1 MSGAFF
7 FIGLLGALALGGL
20 FIWGLRGARSRPK
33 GCDGLG
39 VLESAPLHLCN
50 MAQIRQSLDAGDL
63 AYARENGGRALAGRL
78 RRERRRV
85 TLLYLS
91 AIRRD
96 FDQLLRIARVV
107 ALLSPEVSGA
117 HEYERL
123 RLSVFFRLRFQFVR
137 ARLWMGNP
145 SMPDVSTLGEM
156 VSSLAVQME
165 KAMAELGE
173 RAALAAELALQ
184 SDQ

>member
-1 MSGAFF
+1 MSGTFF
-7 FIGLLGALALGGL
+7 FIALAGALVLGGL
-20 FIWGLRGARSRPK
+20 LFWALRGARSGPR
-33 GCDGLG
+33 GRDGLE
-39 VLESAPLHLCN
+39 VLESAPLHLYN

-63 AYARENGGRALAGRL
+63 AYAREKGGPSLAGRL
-78 RRERRRV
+78 RKERRRV
-85 TLLYLS
+85 NLLYLS

-107 ALLSPEVSGA
+107 ALLSPEVSGT

-123 RLSVFFRLRFQFVR
+123 RLSALFRVRFQFVR
-137 ARLWMGNP
+137 VRLWMGNP
-145 SMPDVSTLGEM
+145 AMPEVSTLGEM

-165 KAMAELGE
+165 KAMAQLGE

-184 SDQ
+184 SDR

>member
-1 MSGAFF
+1 MSGVFF
-7 FIGLLGALALGGL
+7 LFAALGALGL
-20 FIWGLRGARSRPK
+20 TGLLIWALRGARRRPR
-33 GCDGLG
+33 GRDGLE
-39 VLESAPLHLCN
+39 VLESAPLHLHN
-50 MAQIRQSLDAGDL
+50 MAQIRQSLDAADL
-63 AYARENGGRALAGRL
+63 VYAREKGGRALAGRL

-85 TLLYLS
+85 SLLYLS

-123 RLSVFFRLRFQFVR
+123 RLSLLFRARFQLVR
-137 ARLWMGNP
+137 IRLWAGNP
-145 SMPDVSTLGEM
+145 AMPEVGALGEM
-156 VSSLAVQME
+156 VGSLAVQME
-165 KAMAELGE
+165 KAMTQLGE